1 MTSTYSAHPAPFS
14 DNKVVG
20 IHWSIKVDYNT
31 WFGGNVE
38 FIHCIQMIPFVPLS
52 EELLREEWIQEE
64 YEVLKE
70 AYNRPDPALS
80 EGWKGYIVMAHAV
93 IDPQVKKTHE
103 VDSWDVHSTFSNFQ
117 AAYDE
122 ALQLTGF
129 DDGNTKTNTLYW
141 IATRPGMA

>member
-1 MTSTYSAHPAPFS
+1 MTSAYSAHPAPFS

-20 IHWSIKVDYNT
+20 IHWSIKVDYTT

-70 AYNRPDPALS
+70 AYNRPDPVLS

-93 IDPQVKKTHE
+93 IDPQVKKADE
-103 VDSWDVHSTFSNFQ
+103 VDEN
-117 AAYDE
+117 
-122 ALQLTGF
+122 
-129 DDGNTKTNTLYW
+129 DD
-141 IATRPGMA
+141 IP